1 MLKDEMQFLAGADWL
16 YFGRVANHGPAPCK
30 RGHRRNLSKRPIWTG
45 PRRAGGRGVK
55 AAPIGKHTG
64 PHHDLAGRPRLH
76 WHLSNNASPPLV
88 TVHYNAYAEEE
99 ASGEIVSFDSTIL
112 RGKTKSFMQVF
123 LSRFVIKI
131 LTLVYSQEGTRSS
144 DSRIEHSYWHNEN
157 K

>member
-1 MLKDEMQFLAGADWL
+1 MSFFPITSPDFFFTDIINGIGIWQNSSIMVSSSSLQFFCPRTCTLCRELEIRWADVVFFQLLLLLPGADWL

-76 WHLSNNASPPLV
+76 WHLSNNASPPLPPAAARLAGQL
-88 TVHYNAYAEEE
+88 H
-99 ASGEIVSFDSTIL
+99 
-112 RGKTKSFMQVF
+112 
-123 LSRFVIKI
+123 
-131 LTLVYSQEGTRSS
+131 
-144 DSRIEHSYWHNEN
+144 
-157 K
+157 